1 MYTFVMTEAK
11 TLRTTIIEQVHEND
25 NNINSFRFLIPQ
37 KFNGLDMKLFYVLLK
52 YIAPDGQTK
61 YMNVNYENSLY
72 QNMLSIVI
80 PITRKFTYKCGT
92 LKVALGFISKENA
105 FEKPP
110 SCEDDLLWSEIG
122 SVNSDDPSTDNPTNP
137 EYLDVSFSTEYASI
151 PIRRTEYQS
160 GMSIINR
167 FIQKVNHLG
176 QVVPDNLRAYP
187 DSMEMQL
194 ESKGKPIGDKVEVPC
209 RGEVG
214 GESEWSE
221 INRHDGNSDL
231 EWDRI

>member
-25 NNINSFRFLIPQ
+25 DNINSFRFLIPQ

-122 SVNSDDPSTDNPTNP
+122 SNNPDNPIDPNP
-137 EYLDVSFSTEYASI
+137 EYLDILFSTEYASV
-151 PIRRTEYQS
+151 PIKRTEYQS
-160 GMSIINR
+160 GISIINR
-167 FIQKVNHLG
+167 FIQKVNHLE
-176 QVVPDNLRAYP
+176 QVVPDNLRTYP

-209 RGEVG
+209 EGGVG
-214 GESEWSE
+214 GDSEWSE
-221 INRHDGNSDL
+221 INEDDNSNNDL
-231 EWDRI
+231 EWGKI